1 VKLIIQ
7 NKYGKFEMGG
17 GKHSVAR
24 VINIVGLGLPTK
36 ETETI
41 TFSGEPGQLT
51 KNVRDMSRTITLS
64 FDFFG
69 GQSEIEKL
77 YKILYYP
84 VELFFSFGDRE
95 RKITGRCI
103 NPEDVEKIMR
113 QKFYKGII
121 QFVCDSPYF
130 NDFENTNIAIFSRA
144 DQFPNISE
152 NGNWYVELPAIATV
166 RTIRA
171 NVINN
176 GEIDVYPIIHIY
188 NTANQVALMSGFS
201 GVIITNETTGAKIE
215 LDYSPSDGEEII
227 IDLALRRITSNLA
240 GNIINYISDDT
251 VLSDFILK
259 TGENI
264 ISCENLSGL
273 TSLSAIVEY
282 TNNYAMA
289 VVK

>member
-1 VKLIIQ
+1 MAKE
-7 NKYGKFEMGG
+7 K
-17 GKHSVAR
+17 
-24 VINIVGLGLPTK
+24 K
-36 ETETI
+36 ETTI
-41 TFSGEPGQLT
+41 SYEFE
-51 KNVRDMSRTITLS
+51 KNLYGNYKVVCGADEAGVLYGLITLA
-64 FDFFG
+64 DLLHKEG
-69 GQSEIEKL
+69 SEIFLAKCE
-77 YKILYYP
+77 I
-84 VELFFSFGDRE
+84 
-95 RKITGRCI
+95 
-103 NPEDVEKIMR
+103 
-113 QKFYKGII
+113 
-121 QFVCDSPYF
+121 
-130 NDFENTNIAIFSRA
+130 FEINIAIFSRA